1 MIALVDAD
9 IVTFRGAFSAEDEP
23 EAWIAC
29 SRTEG
34 ILREIAET
42 TGCTSMELWL
52 SGPDNFRY
60 GIYPEYKANR
70 IKTKRPRWEHEVK
83 EFLTKS
89 FSANWSQGCEADDM
103 LGVRQ
108 MELGDNSV
116 LCTIDKDLWQIPG
129 WKYNFVKK
137 EKSFVT
143 PEEGIRFFYYQCLVG
158 DTADGI
164 KGVPNVGPV
173 KANKLLDA
181 ATAEALREGTEVERA
196 LYNAVVDQFS
206 CYEEFLMNA
215 QVLHIW
221 QKPGDIWIDKF
232 KKEGMDTS
240 EEESIYRSCAK
251 EREPPVAS

>member
-1 MIALVDAD
+1 
-9 IVTFRGAFSAEDEP
+9 
-23 EAWIAC
+23 
-29 SRTEG
+29 
-34 ILREIAET
+34 
-42 TGCTSMELWL
+42 MELWL

-89 FSANWSQGCEADDM
+89 FSANWSKGCEADDM

-164 KGVPNVGPV
+164 KGVPGIGPK
-173 KANKLLDA
+173 KATNILDA
-181 ATAEALREGTEVERA
+181 CQTEQEMYEAVRDR
-196 LYNAVVDQFS
+196 FS
-206 CYEEFLMNA
+206 CYEEFAMNA

-221 QKPGDIWIDKF
+221 QHPGDIWIDKF
-232 KKEGMDTS
+232 KEGMDT
-240 EEESIYRSCAK
+240 R
-251 EREPPVAS
+251 